1 MRFMTLIKAAESNGP
16 PPKGLMDAIISMG
29 IEASRAGVLVDS
41 GGLTPT
47 AVGGRVRIESG
58 KLVVID
64 GPFAESKEVVG
75 GFAVYDLASRAEAM
89 EWARR
94 FMSLHIEHWPGWEGE
109 AEVRQI
115 FGPNDMPS

>member
-1 MRFMTLIKAAESNGP
+1 MTLIKAAERNGP
-16 PPKGLMDAIISMG
+16 PPKGLMDAIMKLG
-29 IEASRAGVLVDS
+29 VEAAQAGVLVDS

-47 AVGGRVRIESG
+47 KAGGRVKIESG

-75 GFAVYDLASRAEAM
+75 GFAVYDLPSRAEAM

-94 FMSLHIEHWPGWEGE
+94 FMALHIEHWPGWEGE

-115 FGPNDMPS
+115 FGQNDMPA

>member
-1 MRFMTLIKAAESNGP
+1 MTLIKAAESNGP